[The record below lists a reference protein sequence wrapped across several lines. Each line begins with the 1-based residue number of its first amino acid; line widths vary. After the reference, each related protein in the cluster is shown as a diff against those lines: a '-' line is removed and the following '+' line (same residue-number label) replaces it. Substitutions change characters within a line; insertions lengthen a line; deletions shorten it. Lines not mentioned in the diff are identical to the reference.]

1 MGNLKECTQCWQQTF
16 EPKCRV
22 DIFYNARSNGFAEV
36 AGNSKQQVT
45 DSTVFSTPSV
55 PCQRLSAGAP
65 LIMSAHPGVS
75 LGQWASGLTVLV
87 FVLQS
92 YVMS

>member
-1 MGNLKECTQCWQQTF
+1 M
-16 EPKCRV
+16 

-36 AGNSKQQVT
+36 AGSSKQQVT
-45 DSTVFSTPSV
+45 DSTVLSTPSV
-55 PCQRLSAGAP
+55 PCQGLSAGAP

-75 LGQWASGLTVLV
+75 SGQWACGLTRLV
-87 FVLQS
+87 FVLQV